1 MVRQEAISLQIQAL
15 QIRDCISAVL
25 NGKDDSFTPTQL
37 WDFYPSLFEEDRKE
51 FEKLKEKERKE
62 VASARSSRIA
72 FSRRH
77 NEELRKRKA
86 VMQNDGRGTADSDI
100 CSDEISEIRTEQRE
114 E

>member
-1 MVRQEAISLQIQAL
+1 MVRHEAISLQIQAY
-15 QIRDCISAVL
+15 QIRDCIATVL
-25 NGKDDSFTPTQL
+25 NGKDDSFTPTPL
-37 WDFYPSLFEEDRKE
+37 WDFYPSIFEEDRKE
-51 FEKLKEKERKE
+51 FEKEKERKDI
-62 VASARSSRIA
+62 ASARSSRIA

>member
-25 NGKDDSFTPTQL
+25 NGKDDSFTPAQL

-51 FEKLKEKERKE
+51 FEKEKERKE
-62 VASARSSRIA
+62 IASARSSRIA

-77 NEELRKRKA
+77 NEALRKRKA
-86 VMQNDGRGTADSDI
+86 VMQNDGRGAADSNI